1 MPEHPPASSAHPPA
15 SSAPAGGQQ
24 QQQQQ
29 QQHPPAILKAAF
41 PQARV
46 KSIMRGEDVAAAPVV
61 GHDAVFAAT
70 LATEMF
76 LEYLVERSFANTRGE
91 GRRVVGY
98 RDIAKAVT
106 DTMDLAFLEDV
117 IPQTVPIKAAL
128 ETREKLLKMQEA
140 FAPTIA
146 AAGAAAEAAAAAAAS
161 AAKQTEKLEGGTET
175 TAGAAPPP

>member
-15 SSAPAGGQQ
+15 SSASAGAGGI
-24 QQQQQ
+24 
-29 QQHPPAILKAAF
+29 PPATIKAAF

-46 KSIMRGEDVAAAPVV
+46 KSIMRGEDVAVAPVV

-117 IPQTVPIKAAL
+117 IPSTVPIKAAL
-128 ETREKLLKMQEA
+128 ETRDKLLKMQEA

-146 AAGAAAEAAAAAAAS
+146 AASAAAAAAA
-161 AAKQTEKLEGGTET
+161 
-175 TAGAAPPP
+175 GAAPAANPGAEAEGGAGPVGDAPPP

>member
-1 MPEHPPASSAHPPA
+1 MPEHPPISSAHPPA
-15 SSAPAGGQQ
+15 SSAPAPGAGGA
-24 QQQQQ
+24 
-29 QQHPPAILKAAF
+29 PPAIIKAAF

-117 IPQTVPIKAAL
+117 IPATVPIKAAL

-161 AAKQTEKLEGGTET
+161 AAKQMEEIEGGSKT
-175 TAGAAPPP
+175 TGAAPPP